1 MLMNHPVLGG
11 MYALLIFVMLLWMF
25 KKMNT
30 ARGAVQKTQLHAE
43 LYLPICVGLHLMLI
57 F

>member
-43 LYLPICVGLHLMLI
+43 LYLLICVGLHLMLI